1 MIRIIESHEYKP
13 DNNNCFAIDSEISL
27 AVQKI
32 IKQVID
38 EGDNALKALT
48 EKFDKVKLEKIRVPE
63 STIKQSENLIN
74 NNDKK
79 VIEKAIDNIRQFH
92 NKQKA
97 ITWVDKFNDG
107 SELGQIV
114 SPIDRAGIYIPGGRA
129 IYPSTLLMNAIPAQ
143 IAGVKSIAVVSPP
156 QLDGNT
162 HPMILGTCS
171 LLNLDEV
178 YSVGGAQ
185 SIAALAF
192 GTESINSVCK
202 ITGPGNAYVAEAK
215 RQVFGKVGI
224 DSIAGPSEILILHD
238 DPEVPVEF
246 IVRDMLSQ
254 AEHDP
259 DAQSILITTLKDYAH
274 EVKDCLN
281 KIIPEIPRNEII
293 KQSIMINGMI
303 IVVKDLDEGVKIVN
317 QIAPEHFELCVK
329 DESIASKIR
338 NAGAIFMGKWT
349 PEPVGDYFAGP
360 NHTLPTNSS
369 ARYSSALGVYDF
381 QKFTS
386 LIKYSKQRLFDQAKD
401 ISHFAEM
408 EELFAHSEA
417 IKIRLR

>member
-1 MIRIIESHEYKP
+1 MIRIIESNEYKP
-13 DNNNCFAIDSEISL
+13 DNDNCFAIDSKISL

-38 EGDNALKALT
+38 EGDKALKALT
-48 EKFDKVKLEKIRVPE
+48 EKFDKVKLEKIRVLE

-156 QLDGNT
+156 LLDGNI

-171 LLNLDEV
+171 LLKLYEV

-238 DPEVPVEF
+238 DPEVPVEY

-259 DAQSILITTLKDYAH
+259 DAKSILITTLKDYAH

-281 KIIPEIPRNEII
+281 KIVPEIPRNEII

-303 IVVKDLDEGVKIVN
+303 IVIKDLDEGVKIVN

-338 NAGAIFMGKWT
+338 NAGAIFVGKWT

-360 NHTLPTNSS
+360 NHILPTNSS

-386 LIKYSKQRLFDQAKD
+386 LIKYSKQRLFNQAKD

>member
-1 MIRIIESHEYKP
+1 MIRIIESNEYKP
-13 DNNNCFAIDSEISL
+13 DNDNCFAIDSKISL

-38 EGDNALKALT
+38 EGDKALKALT
-48 EKFDKVKLEKIRVPE
+48 EKFDKVKLEKIRVLE

-156 QLDGNT
+156 LLDGNI

-171 LLNLDEV
+171 LLKLYEV

-238 DPEVPVEF
+238 DPEVPVEY

-259 DAQSILITTLKDYAH
+259 DAKSILITTLKDYAH

-281 KIIPEIPRNEII
+281 KIVPEIPRNEII

-303 IVVKDLDEGVKIVN
+303 IVIKDLDEGVKIVN

-338 NAGAIFMGKWT
+338 NAGAIFVGKWT